1 MDGLGGEV
9 AFMAAAA
16 GKAFFALI
24 EPHRL
29 MFLGLGCVMGLVLGI
44 VPGIGGLT
52 GTAMLLPFTFAMDP
66 YSAFAL
72 LLGLGATTATGDPIP
87 AVLFGVPGGAASA
100 ATVLDGFPM
109 AKKGEA
115 GRALS
120 AAYMS
125 SLMGGVFGALL
136 LAISIP
142 ILRPVMLYLGSPELL
157 AFSVLG
163 ISMVAVLS
171 GSAPLR
177 GAAAGCLGIMIAMI
191 GSDPQ
196 TGTLRWTFDSLYLW
210 DGLPLTPVLLGLFA
224 LPELCDLLIARVAIA
239 AGFEKSNIY
248 KGQWQGVKDCFQNWW
263 LILRCSWIG
272 GGIGSIPGIS
282 ASVVDWLAYGHALK
296 TEKGASA
303 TFGKGD
309 VRGVIASESS
319 NNAKEG
325 GALVPTVA
333 FGVPGSA
340 TMAILLGAFLI
351 HGLVPGPDML
361 HKNLDITYAMVWSVA
376 LANILGAGLCYT
388 FSPQFAKLA
397 TLRYTLVLPAVL
409 GVVYIGAFEATRQWG
424 DLFALLLFGVVGW
437 LMKQFKWPRPPLV
450 LGLVLGDSIERYMF
464 ISIERYNFAWLSRP
478 LVMLLLIIAL
488 VGLVRPF
495 LQEIRFIG
503 RDRLN
508 AGIARAADTMSALVS
523 FVALARITTITFVGL
538 LLAGLFI
545 KAVLANLWILG
556 DNFLSANEGIDAA
569 IIGAWNT
576 VVLAW
581 IVTWWL
587 RRRAIA
593 ATIGSLVGIEVL
605 AEVASLF
612 FLMALDIAPSQ
623 IFAPLTWI
631 SLIGFMVARSIV
643 GGLLVM
649 WWLRSRESTRA
660 QLVTNTNAYIDY
672 LRRESDAFKT
682 GMIRLVTNFR
692 APVFHVSQLFTIFY
706 IVVIGSLVFA
716 ALPWHFSAKLV
727 PLIVGGI
734 GLLVS
739 GLSLFNE
746 MCRGPAIATG
756 IESIGDQAQHEVE
769 QKIHMDLTSDT
780 GHLPVGTIVRRA
792 ARFFGYLVAFMA
804 VMAVI
809 GLMPTAVLFVIVF
822 MRLEGKERWSLVI
835 PYAAVLLIGI
845 YVAFDYFMAV
855 PWPQTLL
862 GYYLPVFKM
871 IPSVQ

>member
-1 MDGLGGEV
+1 MEAFGTEA

-16 GKAFFALI
+16 GKAFLALM

-29 MFLGLGCVMGLVLGI
+29 GFLALGCMMGLILGI

-66 YSAFAL
+66 YAAFAL

-109 AKKGEA
+109 AKRGEA

-125 SLMGGVFGALL
+125 SLMGGIFGAAL

-157 AFSVLG
+157 AFSILG

-177 GAAAGCLGIMIAMI
+177 GVAAGCLGVMIAMI

-196 TGTLRWTFDSLYLW
+196 TGTLRWTMDSLYLW
-210 DGLPLTPVLLGLFA
+210 DGLPLTPLLLGLFA

-239 AGFEKSNIY
+239 RGVNKADIY

-296 TEKGASA
+296 TEKGAA
-303 TFGKGD
+303 QTFGKGD

-325 GALVPTVA
+325 GALVPTIA

-361 HKNLDITYAMVWSVA
+361 HKNLDITYTMVWSVA
-376 LANILGAGLCYT
+376 LANILGAGLCYA
-388 FSPQFAKLA
+388 FSPQFARLA
-397 TLRYTLVLPAVL
+397 TLRYTLILPAVL
-409 GVVYIGAFEATRQWG
+409 GIVYIGAFEASRNWG
-424 DLFALLLFGVVGW
+424 DLFALLAFGLLGW

-464 ISIERYNFAWLSRP
+464 ISIERYGFSWLWRPVVFAL
-478 LVMLLLIIAL
+478 LVLAI
-488 VGLVRPF
+488 VGLMRPF
-495 LQEIRFIG
+495 IADIRRQGGPIKM
-503 RDRLN
+503 L
-508 AGIARAADTMSALVS
+508 SS
-523 FVALARITTITFVGL
+523 F
-538 LLAGLFI
+538 
-545 KAVLANLWILG
+545 
-556 DNFLSANEGIDAA
+556 
-569 IIGAWNT
+569 
-576 VVLAW
+576 
-581 IVTWWL
+581 
-587 RRRAIA
+587 
-593 ATIGSLVGIEVL
+593 
-605 AEVASLF
+605 
-612 FLMALDIAPSQ
+612 Q
-623 IFAPLTWI
+623 
-631 SLIGFMVARSIV
+631 
-643 GGLLVM
+643 
-649 WWLRSRESTRA
+649 
-660 QLVTNTNAYIDY
+660 
-672 LRRESDAFKT
+672 
-682 GMIRLVTNFR
+682 
-692 APVFHVSQLFTIFY
+692 APVFHPSQLFTLFFIA
-706 IVVIGSLVFA
+706 VMGTLVTV

-727 PLIVGGI
+727 PLVVGSI
-734 GLLVS
+734 ALTVLAM
-739 GLSLFNE
+739 SLFNE
-746 MCRGPAIATG
+746 MCRKPTAAVVHGLA
-756 IESIGDQAQHEVE
+756 DQAQQEVGGR
-769 QKIHMDLTSDT
+769 IHMDLTSDT
-780 GHLPVGTIVRRA
+780 DHLPVRTIVERA
-792 ARFFGYLVAFMA
+792 ARFFGYLLAFMA
-804 VMAVI
+804 SMAVI
-809 GLMPTAVLFVIVF
+809 GLIPTVAVFVVIF
-822 MRLEGKERWSLVI
+822 MRLEGPERWSLVI
-835 PYAAVLLIGI
+835 PYAVVLVLAIWL
-845 YVAFDYFMAV
+845 AFDYFMAV
-855 PWPQTLL
+855 PWPPTLL
-862 GYYLPVFKM
+862 GYLAPAFKV

>member
-1 MDGLGGEV
+1 MESFVGEA
-9 AFMAAAA
+9 AFMAGAA
-16 GKAFFALI
+16 GKAFITLM

-29 MFLGLGCVMGLVLGI
+29 MFLMLGCIMGLILGI
-44 VPGIGGLT
+44 VPGIGGLA

-87 AVLFGVPGGAASA
+87 AILFGVPGGAASA

-109 AKKGEA
+109 AKRGEA

-125 SLMGGVFGALL
+125 SLMGGIFGAAL
-136 LAISIP
+136 LAVSIP

-177 GAAAGCLGIMIAMI
+177 GVAVGCLGIMIAMI

-196 TGTLRWTFDSLYLW
+196 TGTLRWTMDSLYLW

-224 LPELCDLLIARVAIA
+224 LPELCDLLISRTAISA
-239 AGFEKSNIY
+239 KIDKDNIY
-248 KGQWQGVKDCFQNWW
+248 KGQWQGVKDCFDNWW

-296 TEKGASA
+296 TEKGAHL

-361 HKNLDITYAMVWSVA
+361 HKHLDITYAMVWSVA
-376 LANILGAGLCYT
+376 LANVLGAGLCYA
-388 FSPQFAKLA
+388 FSPQFARLA
-397 TLRYTLVLPAVL
+397 TLRYTLILPAVL
-409 GVVYIGAFEATRQWG
+409 SVVYIGAFEASRSWG
-424 DLFALLLFGVVGW
+424 DLFTLLLFGVFGW

-464 ISIERYNFAWLSRP
+464 ISIERYGFDWLLRPVVAVLFAIA
-478 LVMLLLIIAL
+478 IIG
-488 VGLVRPF
+488 VVRPF
-495 LQEIRFIG
+495 L
-503 RDRLN
+503 
-508 AGIARAADTMSALVS
+508 ADVK
-523 FVALARITTITFVGL
+523 R
-538 LLAGLFI
+538 
-545 KAVLANLWILG
+545 
-556 DNFLSANEGIDAA
+556 
-569 IIGAWNT
+569 
-576 VVLAW
+576 
-581 IVTWWL
+581 
-587 RRRAIA
+587 
-593 ATIGSLVGIEVL
+593 
-605 AEVASLF
+605 
-612 FLMALDIAPSQ
+612 Q
-623 IFAPLTWI
+623 
-631 SLIGFMVARSIV
+631 
-643 GGLLVM
+643 GGLSNLA
-649 WWLRSRESTRA
+649 SS
-660 QLVTNTNAYIDY
+660 
-672 LRRESDAFKT
+672 
-682 GMIRLVTNFR
+682 FR
-692 APVFHVSQLFTIFY
+692 APKFEPQHLFTIFF
-706 IVVIGSLVFA
+706 IALIGTLVTVAMPWAFA
-716 ALPWHFSAKLV
+716 AKLV
-727 PLIVGGI
+727 PLVVGS
-734 GLLVS
+734 LALFVS

-746 MCRGPAIATG
+746 MCRKPTAPAGEGLA
-756 IESIGDQAQHEVE
+756 EQAQHEVE
-769 QKIHMDLTSDT
+769 EKIHMDLTSDT
-780 GHLPVGTIVRRA
+780 GHLPVRTIVSRA

-804 VMAVI
+804 SMAVI
-809 GLMPTAVLFVIVF
+809 GLIPTAAIFVIIF
-822 MRLEGKERWSLVI
+822 MRVEGAERWKLVI
-835 PYAAVLLIGI
+835 PYVTVLVLGI
-845 YVAFDYFMAV
+845 YVAFDLFMSV
-855 PWPQTLL
+855 PWPPTLL
-862 GYYLPVFKM
+862 GQLVPALRF